1 MLPSQV
7 SNREPGVYTAQE
19 KTKGVHLAPEA
30 RRKRAASKAF
40 EHVINVRT
48 DYGRFRTR
56 MFHACGVTC
65 AFARKRHLYNH
76 MKKQYA
82 LATGRSEEVVDKHY
96 FVGKDRFY
104 QYLKV
109 IGKYKVI
116 RAAVAERVGP
126 LYDGTAWKLSFHN
139 PQKKRDFK
147 ICGTCSALA
156 ETRFGAVATAN
167 AALFHQ
173 QSVYMDV
180 HTLVVA
186 ARRNNFMANQ
196 RLAMALPNEHLTMIF
211 DAMAHNAP

>member
-1 MLPSQV
+1 MAWFANFIRL
-7 SNREPGVYTAQE
+7 YT
-19 KTKGVHLAPEA
+19 VPMPM
-30 RRKRAASKAF
+30 RKELR
-40 EHVINVRT
+40 I
-48 DYGRFRTR
+48 D
-56 MFHACGVTC
+56 
-65 AFARKRHLYNH
+65 FARKRHLYNH

-116 RAAVAERVGP
+116 RDAVAERVGP
-126 LYDGTAWKLSFHN
+126 LHDGGAWKLSFHN

-167 AALFHQ
+167 AKLFHQ

-196 RLAMALPNEHLTMIF
+196 RLATAFPNEHLTMIF
-211 DAMAHNAP
+211 DAMAHNALDGPVLSRHARLSKDTDSAHRMPVHLVGG